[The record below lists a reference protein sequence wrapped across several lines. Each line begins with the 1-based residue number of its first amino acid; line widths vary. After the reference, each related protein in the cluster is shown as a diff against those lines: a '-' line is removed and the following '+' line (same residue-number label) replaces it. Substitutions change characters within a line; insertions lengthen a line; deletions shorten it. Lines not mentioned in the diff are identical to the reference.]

1 MRKIEREMIEA
12 IKVGKVYH
20 NDNTSV
26 SSHDDDG
33 TIRVYLH
40 GHLIAEIVGNEL
52 SLSDCEYQT
61 KTTKSRLNAI
71 LNHFEL
77 PIIYSKNFQWYIG
90 TEVWN
95 GSTSYLLSNKK

>member
-1 MRKIEREMIEA
+1 MIEA
-12 IKVGKVYH
+12 IQHGKAYH

-26 SSHDDDG
+26 SSHKDG
-33 TIRVYLH
+33 TIRVHLH
-40 GHLIAEIVGNEL
+40 GHLIAEIQNNEL
-52 SLSDCEYQT
+52 MLSDCSYQT

-77 PIIYSKNFQWYIG
+77 PTIFSKNFQWYIG

-95 GSTSYLLSNKK
+95 GSTSYLIADKK